1 MTDTDT
7 LRATLDDLLRSGTT
21 SNPALNRLLDDYTR
35 FHLVLVAVGSLFML
49 GFVVLT
55 VVSWRGFRSAT
66 STNDRRWTIEKR
78 TWFSLTGFGGILVAL
93 SAVVIAANVSSVLD
107 PRHGFAGSL
116 GMIRP
121 ARAGTPTASLHRS
134 FTMWL
139 QSDSST
145 TPPLVQRAID
155 DRLAWQQPKAL
166 ISAVLFVVFVWLC
179 VRIWRALI
187 VTSRLSEPPRNL
199 ENLGLGLARWGLVVA
214 SFLLMLMVIGNTQA
228 SLAPLGLTL
237 LNA

>member
-55 VVSWRGFRSAT
+55 VLSWRGFRRAT
-66 STNDRRWTIEKR
+66 STSDRRWTFEKR
-78 TWFSLTGFGGILVAL
+78 TFLSFGALGGILAAL
-93 SAVVIAANVSSVLD
+93 TAIVIAANVSNVLD
-107 PRHGFAGSL
+107 PRRGFAGSL
-116 GMIRP
+116 GMIGTD
-121 ARAGTPTASLHRS
+121 RAGTPTASLHES

-139 QSDSST
+139 QSDSSA

-166 ISAVLFVVFVWLC
+166 ISTVLFVVFVWLC

-187 VTSRLSEPPRNL
+187 VKSRLSEPERNL
-199 ENLGLGLARWGLVVA
+199 KTVGLSFARWGLVAA

-237 LNA
+237 FST

>member
-7 LRATLDDLLRSGTT
+7 LRAMLDDLLRSGTT

-35 FHLVLVAVGSLFML
+35 FHLVLVAVGGLFML

-55 VVSWRGFRSAT
+55 VLSWRGFRRAT
-66 STNDRRWTIEKR
+66 STNDRRWTFEKR
-78 TWFSLTGFGGILVAL
+78 TFLSFTGLGGLLAALT
-93 SAVVIAANVSSVLD
+93 AVVIAANVSNVLD
-107 PRHGFAGSL
+107 PRRGFAGSI
-116 GMIRP
+116 GMIGTD
-121 ARAGTPTASLHRS
+121 RAGTSTVSLHQS
-134 FTMWL
+134 FMMWL
-139 QSDSST
+139 QSDSSA

-166 ISAVLFVVFVWLC
+166 ISIVLFFVCVWLC

-187 VTSRLSEPPRNL
+187 VKSRVNEPERNL
-199 ENLGLGLARWGLVVA
+199 KTVGLGFARWGLVA
-214 SFLLMLMVIGNTQA
+214 TSFVLMLMVIGNTQA